1 MKKTRSSTIGY
12 PRIGEKR
19 EWKEAL
25 EAFWSK
31 SITEEDLLRKME
43 ALRLNDLQK
52 QKNLGIDLIP
62 VGDFSF
68 YDHVLDTA
76 VMFGLI
82 PRRFRS
88 DETPLLQ
95 TYFDIARGN
104 KEAVASEMTK
114 WFNTN
119 YHYIVPEF
127 DQNTAPVLK
136 ENRPLTYFLEAKN
149 KLGITGKPV
158 LLGPVTLLKLSKG
171 YKQEEFGPLL
181 KTLVPLYQ
189 QVLKE
194 LDEAGAEWVQLDEPV
209 LSTDLTKTEIGHVKD
224 VYEQLH
230 SPAAN
235 LKLLV
240 QTYFESVSDYEAI
253 ISLPVDGIGLDFV
266 HDDGANLDA
275 LKKYGFPADK
285 TLAAGVV
292 NGRNVWGSDLEEKW
306 GLLEAIR
313 GIVSDNRLIVQPS
326 CSLLHVPVTVKTEDH
341 LEPEL
346 KGALAFADQ
355 KIDEIT
361 LLTKGINEGR
371 PSIEDE
377 IKTREETLQIFRQSP
392 SRTKP
397 HVQNEVSEWE
407 GKEPARDFSF
417 TARQA
422 LHQDIFKLPV
432 LPTTTI
438 GSLPQTTEIRQA
450 RSRYRHGEWSTAAYD
465 AFIQK
470 KVAEW
475 IEVQEWIGLDVLVH
489 GEFERNDMVEYFGEK
504 LDGFAFT
511 KYGWVQSYGSRSVK
525 PPIIYGDVALPE
537 PMTTK
542 DITYAQSLTDKPVK
556 GMLTGPVTI
565 YKWSFPREDIRAFE
579 VTKQLALALQ
589 NEISHLEKNGIGMIQ
604 VDEPALRE
612 GLPLKD
618 AKKQQYLQEA
628 IYAFK
633 LATCTVKKE
642 TQVHTHMC
650 YSEFGEII
658 DSIKQLDADV
668 ISIET
673 ARSHGELIA
682 DFEKASYDKG
692 IGLGVYDIHSPRVP
706 STEEMETSIRRAL
719 QVLHPQQFWVNP
731 DCGLKTR
738 GIDETVPSLKNM
750 VEATQR
756 VREALGS
763 VGAVPVTTRILSNP

>member
-1 MKKTRSSTIGY
+1 MKRTRSSTIGY

-25 EAFWSK
+25 EAYWSE
-31 SITEEDLLRKME
+31 SITEKDLLTKM
-43 ALRLNDLQK
+43 ADLRLNDLQK
-52 QKNLGIDLIP
+52 QKDLGVDLIP

-82 PRRFRS
+82 PDRFHAEDS
-88 DETPLLQ
+88 SLLE

-104 KEAVASEMTK
+104 KGAIASEMTK

-127 DQNTAPVLK
+127 DQNTTPVLK
-136 ENRPLTYFLEAKN
+136 ENRPLSYFLEAKN
-149 KLGITGKPV
+149 KLGIIGKPV

-171 YKQEEFGPLL
+171 YKNEDFGSLL
-181 KTLVPLYQ
+181 NTLVPLYQ
-189 QVLKE
+189 HVLKE
-194 LDEAGAEWVQLDEPV
+194 LGEAGVEWVQLDEPI
-209 LSTDLTKTEIGHVKD
+209 LGTDLTEK
-224 VYEQLH
+224 EQEYVTDTYNKLH
-230 SPAAN
+230 SSNIKP
-235 LKLLV
+235 KILL
-240 QTYFESVSDYEAI
+240 QTYFEAASDYEAL
-253 ISLPVDGIGLDFV
+253 ISLPVDGFGLDFV
-266 HDDGANLDA
+266 HDDGRNFDA
-275 LKKYGFPADK
+275 LKKFGFPADK

-306 GLLEAIR
+306 DLLERIR
-313 GIVSDNRLIVQPS
+313 EIVSGDRLIVQPS
-326 CSLLHVPVTVKTEDH
+326 CSLLHVPVTVKTEEN
-341 LEPEL
+341 LAPEL
-346 KGALAFADQ
+346 KGALAFADE
-355 KIDEIT
+355 KIEEIT
-361 LLTKGINEGR
+361 LLVKGINQGR
-371 PSIEDE
+371 PSIEE
-377 IKTREETLQIFRQSP
+377 NIKHQRERLQLFHHFPPRI
-392 SRTKP
+392 KP
-397 HVQNEVSEWE
+397 DAQKEVSDWG
-407 GKEPARDFSF
+407 GKEPIRDLSF
-417 TARQA
+417 PERQA
-422 LHQDIFKLPV
+422 LHQDQFKLPI

-438 GSLPQTTEIRQA
+438 GSLPQTSEIRQA
-450 RSRYRHGEWSTAAYD
+450 RSRYRHGDWSAATYD
-465 AFIQK
+465 NFINQ

-475 IEVQEWIGLDVLVH
+475 IDIQESIGLDVLVH

-511 KYGWVQSYGSRSVK
+511 KFGWVQSYGSRSVK
-525 PPIIYGDVALPE
+525 PPIIYGDVASPE

-542 DITYAQSLTDKPVK
+542 EITYAQSLTNKPVK

-565 YKWSFPREDIRAFE
+565 YKWSFPREDIHAFD
-579 VTKQLALALQ
+579 VTKQIALALQ
-589 NEISHLEKNGIGMIQ
+589 KEISHLEENGIGMIQ

-618 AKKQQYLQEA
+618 SKKQQYLQES
-628 IYAFK
+628 IYVFR
-633 LATCTVKKE
+633 LATCKVKNE
-642 TQVHTHMC
+642 TQIHTHMC

-682 DFEKASYDKG
+682 DFENVSYDKG

-706 STEEMETSIRRAL
+706 STEEMETSILRAL
-719 QVLHPQQFWVNP
+719 KVLHPQQFWVNP

-750 VEATQR
+750 VEATKR
-756 VREALGS
+756 VREKLA
-763 VGAVPVTTRILSNP
+763 AVPVR